1 MDQKPSKNKEE
12 SAERT
17 NSAKLVDNIMFFIAT
32 VCFAVGGFILMLS
45 LCNLIYKTIN
55 SLRVLFDL

>member
-17 NSAKLVDNIMFFIAT
+17 NSAKLVDNIMSFIAT
-32 VCFAVGGFILMLS
+32 VCFAVGVFILKVVSPSRHRVVLS
-45 LCNLIYKTIN
+45 W
-55 SLRVLFDL
+55 SD